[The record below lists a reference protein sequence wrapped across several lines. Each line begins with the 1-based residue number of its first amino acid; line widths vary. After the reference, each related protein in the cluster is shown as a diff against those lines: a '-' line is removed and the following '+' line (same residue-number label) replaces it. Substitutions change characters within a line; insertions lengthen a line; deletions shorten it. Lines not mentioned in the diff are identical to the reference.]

1 MTQKFTHAGDLIDQL
16 EGYFLNTRSDPTAM
30 ESLSNAAHML
40 QTAAAATAAGAHAP
54 LVAAALLHDI
64 GHWLDPDTT
73 LAHLPKADTRHED
86 VGAAHLAPFFDAAVC
101 QPVQLHVAAKRYLCA
116 AEPSYF
122 AQLSPASVH
131 SLNLQGGAMTPEE
144 MSAFEAIPEHK
155 DAVALRRWDEYGKNP
170 DLEVPEFSHYR
181 QLLLSLAN

>member
-1 MTQKFTHAGDLIDQL
+1 MTQTFARADDFIDHL
-16 EGYFLNTRSDPTAM
+16 AGYFQRTASDPTAM

-64 GHWLDPDTT
+64 GHWLDPDAT
-73 LAHLPKADTRHED
+73 LAHLPKTDTRHED
-86 VGAAHLAPFFDAAVC
+86 VGAAHLSPYFDAAVY

-122 AQLSPASVH
+122 SQLSPASVH
-131 SLNLQGGAMTPEE
+131 SLNLQGGAMTAKE
-144 MSAFEAIPEHK
+144 MRAFETIPEHK
-155 DAVALRRWDEYGKNP
+155 DALALRRWDEYGKNP
-170 DLEVPEFSHYR
+170 DLDVPEFSHYR
-181 QLLLSLAN
+181 QLLLALAN